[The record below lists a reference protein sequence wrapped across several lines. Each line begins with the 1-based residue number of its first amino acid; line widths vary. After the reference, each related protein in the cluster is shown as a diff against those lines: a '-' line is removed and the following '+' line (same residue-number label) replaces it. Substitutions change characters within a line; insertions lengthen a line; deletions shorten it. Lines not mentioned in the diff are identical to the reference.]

1 MANPQR
7 GGAFLRC
14 GGKFGIMYGMDELD
28 PKTPPN
34 NAEAERAVLGSILM
48 DTTERGDDRVMDL
61 CLSGQ
66 IVPETFFDPRN
77 RAVFSA
83 MLDLNRR
90 GKPLDALSLIERM
103 RTDGN
108 LEAVGGVAYIQSLID
123 QSPTTAHA
131 EHHIGIIRAKHLRR
145 MMIDRATKVVGDCF
159 DEKNHPDP
167 AAVLGDAERS
177 FLEIGAQDS
186 GTMPWAAAVSRSFDR
201 LNEMFKS
208 DGTTFEGLS
217 TGLTHLDE
225 KLQGLKPAEMIVIA
239 ARPSVG
245 KTSLA
250 MNIAES
256 CALGLDMNNVPVK
269 CDGGKRHPVMIFSL
283 EMPVEALTKRMVA
296 GRAQIDTW
304 RLNRNLC
311 TKAEK
316 QMLTQNLFQAVG
328 DLRDAPIYVDDAA
341 GLDVM
346 DLRARARRAKKAH
359 GIELIVID
367 YLQLCT
373 CREAAR
379 QASRQIEVSMISQ
392 QIKAMAKELKIP
404 VIVLS
409 QLSRAN
415 EQRGD
420 KYERPKLSDLRDS
433 GAIEQDADVVF
444 LLRRPS
450 RTPSDPRAA
459 DETLAIIDVA
469 KNRNGETGEV
479 EVNFFR
485 EFTRFGDREKVASG
499 IENMQT
505 SEPPPTGPEFVDD
518 PRL

>member
-1 MANPQR
+1 MQD
-7 GGAFLRC
+7 F
-14 GGKFGIMYGMDELD
+14 
-28 PKTPPN
+28 KTPPN
-34 NAEAERAVLGSILM
+34 NTDAERAVLGCILL
-48 DTTERGDDRVMDL
+48 DTTNRSGDRVMDI
-61 CLSGQ
+61 CLSSG
-66 IVPETFFDPRN
+66 VTAESFYDPRN
-77 RAVFSA
+77 REIFGM
-83 MLDLNRR
+83 MLEMNRAS
-90 GKPLDALSLIERM
+90 KPLDMVTLVESLAVAGK
-103 RTDGN
+103 T
-108 LEAVGGVAYIQSLID
+108 EAIGGVAYLQTLYD
-123 QSPTTAHA
+123 QTPTTAHA
-131 EHHIGIIRAKHLRR
+131 EYYINILRGKHLRR
-145 MMIDRATKVVGDCF
+145 MMIERAAKVVEKCY
-159 DEKNHPDP
+159 DEQDYPDP
-167 AAVLGDAERS
+167 QAVLGEAEKT
-177 FLEIGAQDS
+177 FLEIGLKGEA
-186 GTMPWAAAVSRSFDR
+186 TKPWSAAIEESFKRIDA
-201 LNEMFKS
+201 MFES
-208 DGTTFEGLS
+208 NGSTFEGLS

-225 KLQGLKPAEMIVIA
+225 RLQGLKNAEMIVIA

-250 MNIAES
+250 MNIAEC
-256 CALGLDMNNVPVK
+256 CALGMDLNNVPIK
-269 CDGGKRHPVMIFSL
+269 SDGGKQHPVMIFSL
-283 EMPVEALTKRMVA
+283 EMPIEALTKRMIA
-296 GRAQIDTW
+296 GRAHVNMW

-311 TKAEK
+311 ARNEK
-316 QMLTQNLFQAVG
+316 QMLSNNLFQAVSE
-328 DLRDAPIYVDDAA
+328 LKSAPIYVDDTA
-341 GLDVM
+341 GLDIM
-346 DLRARARRAKKAH
+346 DLRARARRAKKQH

-373 CREAAR
+373 CRDAAR

-450 RTPSDPRAA
+450 RTPSDPRAT

-518 PRL
+518 PLL

>member
-1 MANPQR
+1 MED
-7 GGAFLRC
+7 L
-14 GGKFGIMYGMDELD
+14 
-28 PKTPPN
+28 KTPPSSL
-34 NAEAERAVLGSILM
+34 EAERAVLGSILL
-48 DTTERGDDRVMDL
+48 DTTGSGEDRIMDL
-61 CLSGQ
+61 CLTQGVTPDS
-66 IVPETFFDPRN
+66 FFDQRN
-77 RAVFSA
+77 RTVYSA
-83 MLDLNRR
+83 MLQLNRL
-90 GKPLDALSLIERM
+90 GKPLDALVLINAM
-103 RTDGN
+103 RSDGK
-108 LEAVGGVAYIQSLID
+108 LDAVGGVGYIQSLID
-123 QSPTTAHA
+123 QTPTSAHA
-131 EHHIGIIRAKHLRR
+131 EHYIGILRGKHLRR
-145 MMIDRATKVVGDCF
+145 MMIERATKVVEKCF
-159 DEKNHPDP
+159 DEKDWPDP
-167 AAVLGDAERS
+167 QAVLGEAEKS
-177 FLEIGAQDS
+177 FLEIGVKGD
-186 GTMPWAAAVSRSFDR
+186 GTMPWGDAIQSSFER

-208 DGTTFEGLS
+208 NGTTFEGLS
-217 TGLTHLDE
+217 TGLTYLDE
-225 KLQGLKPAEMIVIA
+225 KLQGLKKSEMIVIA

-256 CALGLDMNNVPVK
+256 CALGLDMNNVPVRS
-269 CDGGKRHPVMIFSL
+269 DGGKRHPVMIFSL
-283 EMPVEALTKRMVA
+283 EMPVEALTRRMVA
-296 GRAQIDTW
+296 GRAHINTW

-311 TKAEK
+311 PKNEK
-316 QMLTQNLFQAVG
+316 QALMQNLFQAAD
-328 DLRDAPIYVDDAA
+328 DLKDAPIYVDDAA
-341 GLDVM
+341 GLDIM
-346 DLRARARRAKKAH
+346 DLRARARRAKKQH

-415 EQRGD
+415 EQRKD

-450 RTPSDPRAA
+450 RTPTDPDSK

-479 EVNFFR
+479 KVNFFR
-485 EFTRFGDREKVASG
+485 EYTRFGDREPERSEDSG
-499 IENMQT
+499 FQT
-505 SEPPPTGPEFVDD
+505 SEPEPEHSEYVQD
-518 PRL
+518 PMM

>member
-1 MANPQR
+1 MLYYCDMQD
-7 GGAFLRC
+7 L
-14 GGKFGIMYGMDELD
+14 
-28 PKTPPN
+28 KTPPN
-34 NAEAERAVLGSILM
+34 NVEAERAVLGSIML
-48 DTTERGDDRVMDL
+48 DTTGRSGDRVMDL
-61 CLSGQ
+61 CLTSG
-66 IVPETFFDPRN
+66 ISPETFYDPRN
-77 RAVFSA
+77 RAIYAA
-83 MLDLNRR
+83 MLAMNRAS
-90 GKPLDALSLIERM
+90 KPLDSLTLMETM
-103 RTDGN
+103 RVEGR
-108 LEAVGGVAYIQSLID
+108 LEAIGGAAYLESLYD
-123 QSPTTAHA
+123 QTPTTAHA
-131 EHHIGIIRAKHLRR
+131 EYYIGIIRAKHLRR
-145 MMIDRATKVVGDCF
+145 MMIERATKVVEKCY
-159 DEKNHPDP
+159 DEGEYPDP
-167 AAVLGDAERS
+167 QAVLGEAEKT
-177 FLEIGAQDS
+177 FLEIGLRGDS
-186 GTMPWAAAVSRSFDR
+186 TMPWSRAVEESFRRIDK
-201 LNEMFKS
+201 MFES
-208 DGTTFEGLS
+208 NGSTFEGLS

-225 KLQGLKPAEMIVIA
+225 KLQGLKNSEMIVIA

-269 CDGGKRHPVMIFSL
+269 ADGGKRHPVMIFSL
-283 EMPVEALTKRMVA
+283 EMPVEALTKRMIA
-296 GRAQIDTW
+296 GRAHVNMW

-311 TKAEK
+311 PKSEK
-316 QMLTQNLFQAVG
+316 QMMSNNLFQAVG
-328 DLRDAPIYVDDAA
+328 ELKGAPIVVDDTA
-341 GLDVM
+341 GLDIM
-346 DLRARARRAKKAH
+346 DLRARARRAKKQH

-420 KYERPKLSDLRDS
+420 KFERPKLSDLRDS

-450 RTPSDPRAA
+450 RTPSDPDSG

-479 EVNFFR
+479 KVNFFR
-485 EFTRFGDREKVASG
+485 EFTRFGDREIPRS
-499 IENMQT
+499 EDSNFQT
-505 SEPPPTGPEFVDD
+505 SEPPPDHPEYTVD
-518 PRL
+518 PML

>member
-1 MANPQR
+1 MED
-7 GGAFLRC
+7 L
-14 GGKFGIMYGMDELD
+14 
-28 PKTPPN
+28 KTPPHS
-34 NAEAERAVLGSILM
+34 AEAERAVLGSILM
-48 DTTERGDDRVMDL
+48 DTVGREEGRVMDA
-61 CLSGQ
+61 CLESG
-66 IVPETFFDPRN
+66 ISPDSFYDARN
-77 RAVFSA
+77 RTIYST
-83 MLDLNRR
+83 MLRLNREGR
-90 GKPLDALSLIERM
+90 PVDPLVLLEALRADGKID
-103 RTDGN
+103 
-108 LEAVGGVAYIQSLID
+108 AVGGPGYIQSLVD
-123 QSPTTAHA
+123 QTPTTAHA
-131 EHHIGIIRAKHLRR
+131 EHYMKIVRAKHLRR
-145 MMIDRATKVVGDCF
+145 TMIDRAAKVVEHCY
-159 DEKNHPDP
+159 DENGWPDP
-167 AAVLGDAERS
+167 GTVLGDAEKS
-177 FLEIGAQDS
+177 FLEIGS
-186 GTMPWAAAVSRSFDR
+186 GAETTPPWPGAVQSSFER
-201 LNEMFKS
+201 LNDMFKS
-208 DGTTFEGLS
+208 DGSTFEGLS

-225 KLQGLKPAEMIVIA
+225 KLQGLKKSEMIVIA

-269 CDGGKRHPVMIFSL
+269 TDKGKRHPVMIFSL
-283 EMPVEALTKRMVA
+283 EMPVEALTRRMVA
-296 GRAQIDTW
+296 GRAHINTW

-311 TKAEK
+311 PKSEK
-316 QMLTQNLFQAVG
+316 QRLMANLFQAAG
-328 DLRDAPIYVDDAA
+328 DLKEAPIFVDDSA
-341 GLDVM
+341 GLDIM
-346 DLRARARRAKKAH
+346 DLRARARRAKKQH

-420 KYERPKLSDLRDS
+420 KFERPKLSDLRDS

-450 RTPSDPRAA
+450 RTPSDPDSN

-479 EVNFFR
+479 KVNFYR
-485 EFTRFGDREKVASG
+485 EYTRFGDREIPRNEDDNFQS
-499 IENMQT
+499 
-505 SEPPPTGPEFVDD
+505 SEPVPEHSGLGQDPFV
-518 PRL
+518 